1 MIMRLFLLLLLL
13 LLIFL
18 LSNIFVQQQIGEEAR
33 RHKLLI
39 DREGMTAAL
48 GSIADA
54 HMLLIQTRDDTMQ
67 AQMSNWLTSFFD
79 GKHKDLLQRNRRRII
94 EIKDLSEKISAEI
107 NALAV
112 TKEGDAE
119 DEDD

>member
-1 MIMRLFLLLLLL
+1 MAASLKSQVPGREQEFGSLESMRERVEPSSL
-13 LLIFL
+13 
-18 LSNIFVQQQIGEEAR
+18 
-33 RHKLLI
+33 
-39 DREGMTAAL
+39 
-48 GSIADA
+48 
-54 HMLLIQTRDDTMQ
+54 
-67 AQMSNWLTSFFD
+67 
-79 GKHKDLLQRNRRRII
+79 NRRRII